1 MDGKTRRFIVT
12 KYTVFRIYKIG
23 DENMKPFQKVRLLTD
38 KYVDE
43 GIKKGDIGVILE
55 DYDGENFEVEFSD
68 SNGITI
74 ALFAFSRNVLELAE

>member
-1 MDGKTRRFIVT
+1 MVHCHSIHH
-12 KYTVFRIYKIG
+12 FRDSQSK
-23 DENMKPFQKVRLLTD
+23 EMSKMKPFQKVRLLTD

-68 SNGITI
+68 NNGITI
-74 ALFAFSRNVLELAE
+74 ALFAFPKSELELVE